1 MPNVTFQPP
10 KKEKLTGILA
20 IVLYLVTGVLLLV
33 KPEWMMDFTRFA
45 LCAALMGYAA
55 LSFRKYLNT
64 PAEEAA
70 KGYGLTGAMI
80 AATLSVLALF
90 EVSIPMEHIWGV
102 LLLAGGYMKFQTGMD
117 MGRLGH
123 QRWWLFMVP
132 CAVSLVFGILIL
144 TEVIRTNSALFIGIA
159 LIVEGLVDIAA
170 MIMTA
175 RSDKLNQ
182 KLEKQKKE
190 EESAKV
196 SEEQPAEKKEETS
209 EEKASES
216 SES

>member
-1 MPNVTFQPP
+1 MPNTAFQPP
-10 KKEKLTGILA
+10 KKEKLTGILD
-20 IVLYLVTGVLLLV
+20 ITLYLVTGVLLLV

-190 EESAKV
+190 EESAKA
-196 SEEQPAEKKEETS
+196 SEEQPAEKQEE
-209 EEKASES
+209 ASES

>member
-90 EVSIPMEHIWGV
+90 EVSIPMEHIWGI

-123 QRWWLFMVP
+123 QRWWLFMIP

-190 EESAKV
+190 EESAKA
-196 SEEQPAEKKEETS
+196 SEEQSAEKQEE
-209 EEKASES
+209 ASES

>member
-80 AATLSVLALF
+80 SATLAVLALF
-90 EVSIPMEHIWGV
+90 EAAVPMDHFWGV

-123 QRWWLFMVP
+123 RRWWLFMIP

-175 RSDKLNQ
+175 RSDKLNR

-190 EESAKV
+190 EESTKA
-196 SEEQPAEKKEETS
+196 SGEQPAEQQAEAP
-209 EEKASES
+209 EEKAAES

>member
-1 MPNVTFQPP
+1 MPNATFQPP

-182 KLEKQKKE
+182 KMEKQKKE
-190 EESAKV
+190 EESAKA
-196 SEEQPAEKKEETS
+196 SEEQPAEKQEE
-209 EEKASES
+209 ASES

>member
-190 EESAKV
+190 EESAKA
-196 SEEQPAEKKEETS
+196 SEEQPAEKQEE
-209 EEKASES
+209 ASES

>member
-20 IVLYLVTGVLLLV
+20 IVLYRVTGVLLLV

-123 QRWWLFMVP
+123 RRWWLFMVP

-190 EESAKV
+190 EESAKA
-196 SEEQPAEKKEETS
+196 SEEQPAEKQEE
-209 EEKASES
+209 ASES

>member
-1 MPNVTFQPP
+1 MPNTAFQPP

-90 EVSIPMEHIWGV
+90 EVTIPMEHIWGV

-132 CAVSLVFGILIL
+132 CVVSLVFGILIL

-190 EESAKV
+190 EESEKA
-196 SEEQPAEKKEETS
+196 SEEQPAEKQEE
-209 EEKASES
+209 ASES

>member
-190 EESAKV
+190 EESEKT
-196 SEEQPAEKKEETS
+196 SEEQPAEKQEE
-209 EEKASES
+209 ASES

>member
-190 EESAKV
+190 EEGAKA
-196 SEEQPAEKKEETS
+196 SEEQPAEKQEE
-209 EEKASES
+209 ASES

>member
-10 KKEKLTGILA
+10 RKEKLTGILA

-90 EVSIPMEHIWGV
+90 EVTIPMEHIWGV

-117 MGRLGH
+117 IGRLGH
-123 QRWWLFMVP
+123 RRWWLFIIP
-132 CAVSLVFGILIL
+132 CAVSRVFGILIL

-170 MIMTA
+170 MVMTA
-175 RSDKLNQ
+175 RSDKLNR

-190 EESAKV
+190 QDAKAP
-196 SEEQPAEKKEETS
+196 EEQPAEQKEEAP
-209 EEKASES
+209 EEKAAES

>member
-90 EVSIPMEHIWGV
+90 EVSIPMEHIWGI

-123 QRWWLFMVP
+123 RRWWLFMIP

-190 EESAKV
+190 EEGAKA
-196 SEEQPAEKKEETS
+196 SEEQPAEKQEE
-209 EEKASES
+209 ASES
-216 SES
+216 GES

>member
-90 EVSIPMEHIWGV
+90 EVTIPMEHIWGV

-132 CAVSLVFGILIL
+132 CVVSLVFGILIL

-175 RSDKLNQ
+175 RSDKLNR

-190 EESAKV
+190 ESAK
-196 SEEQPAEKKEETS
+196 EPGEQPSEQKEEAPEKK
-209 EEKASES
+209 AAES

>member
-90 EVSIPMEHIWGV
+90 EVSIPMEHIWGI

-190 EESAKV
+190 EESAKA
-196 SEEQPAEKKEETS
+196 SEEQSAEKQEE
-209 EEKASES
+209 ASES